1 MAKNESS
8 KLKAEAVRHKAV
20 YQAQWDELFNSEP
33 VEIVDSKRKGDDE
46 RCECG
51 YHREACKFGTNGCPK

>member
-1 MAKNESS
+1 MAKSDLN
-8 KLKAEAVRHKAV
+8 KRRITAVNQEAA
-20 YQAQWDELFNSEP
+20 YQAQWNVLFNSEP

-51 YHREACKFGTNGCPK
+51 YHREACKFGTDGCPK